1 MPYKIKGNCIYRKDT
16 GKKVG
21 CTKGDVK
28 KYLAALH
35 ANVKEEN
42 SMTEKLERLIRR
54 IVVEEKYKLSK
65 GSASTKNSFGNDN
78 LKDVNSNPRQEFEDY
93 PISYEEG
100 MEKLKRIK
108 DKDKLD
114 REYEKVFTQMNNS
127 HERNLFRGYY
137 KILRD
142 NLNQKR

>member
-16 GKKVG
+16 GKKIG

-28 KYLAALH
+28 KYLASLH

-78 LKDVNSNPRQEFEDY
+78 LKDVNSNPRQEFSQY
-93 PISYEEG
+93 PLSCEAACEQLNSIKDINRLDRMY
-100 MEKLKRIK
+100 EKLFAQMDTPYERKQFRTHYYNLRN
-108 DKDKLD
+108 KL
-114 REYEKVFTQMNNS
+114 R
-127 HERNLFRGYY
+127 
-137 KILRD
+137 
-142 NLNQKR
+142 